1 MGYDYEM
8 ILDEV
13 DKLSLQGL
21 IEEAKE
27 LVRELVPPLFAVDF
41 TNLMELI
48 ERNTYKLWKSQKKL
62 WTLWKI
68 CQL

>member
-13 DKLSLQGL
+13 DKMSLQGR

-27 LVRELVPPLFAVDF
+27 FVREQVPLLFAIDF

-48 ERNTYKLWKSQKKL
+48 ERNEYKL
-62 WTLWKI
+62 
-68 CQL
+68 

>member
-1 MGYDYEM
+1 MGYDYEA

-21 IEEAKE
+21 VEEAKE

-48 ERNTYKLWKSQKKL
+48 ERNTYKLWKSVKKNSL
-62 WTLWKI
+62 F
-68 CQL
+68 

>member
-13 DKLSLQGL
+13 DKMSLQGR

-27 LVRELVPPLFAVDF
+27 FVREQVPPLFAIDF

-48 ERNTYKLWKSQKKL
+48 ERNEYKLWKSKK
-62 WTLWKI
+62 
-68 CQL
+68 QY

>member
-1 MGYDYEM
+1 MVYDYEM

-13 DKLSLQGL
+13 DKMSLQGR

-27 LVRELVPPLFAVDF
+27 FVREQVPPLFAIDF

-48 ERNTYKLWKSQKKL
+48 ERNEYKLWKSKK
-62 WTLWKI
+62 
-68 CQL
+68 QY

>member
-21 IEEAKE
+21 VEEAKE
-27 LVRELVPPLFAVDF
+27 LVRKVVPPLFAIDF

-48 ERNTYKLWKSQKKL
+48 ERNTYKL
-62 WTLWKI
+62 
-68 CQL
+68 

>member
-13 DKLSLQGL
+13 DKMSLQGR

-27 LVRELVPPLFAVDF
+27 FVREQVPPLFAIDF
-41 TNLMELI
+41 INLMELI
-48 ERNTYKLWKSQKKL
+48 ERNEYKIWKFNNRY
-62 WTLWKI
+62 
-68 CQL
+68 

>member
-1 MGYDYEM
+1 MGYDYEE

-13 DKLSLQGL
+13 DKLSLQGQ

-27 LVRELVPPLFAVDF
+27 FVREQVPPLFAIDF

-48 ERNTYKLWKSQKKL
+48 ERNEYKLWKSQKKH
-62 WTLWKI
+62 
-68 CQL
+68 

>member
-13 DKLSLQGL
+13 DKLSLQGRV
-21 IEEAKE
+21 EEAKE
-27 LVRELVPPLFAVDF
+27 FVRKLVPPLFAIDF

-48 ERNTYKLWKSQKKL
+48 ERNEYKL
-62 WTLWKI
+62 
-68 CQL
+68 

>member
-1 MGYDYEM
+1 MGYDYET

-21 IEEAKE
+21 IEEAKD
-27 LVRELVPPLFAVDF
+27 LVRKLVPPLFAIDF

-48 ERNTYKLWKSQKKL
+48 ERNTYKLWKSLKGH
-62 WTLWKI
+62 
-68 CQL
+68 

>member
-8 ILDEV
+8 ILDKV

-27 LVRELVPPLFAVDF
+27 LVREFVPPLFAVDF

-48 ERNTYKLWKSQKKL
+48 ERNAYKL
-62 WTLWKI
+62 
-68 CQL
+68 

>member
-27 LVRELVPPLFAVDF
+27 LVREFVPPLFAVDF

-48 ERNTYKLWKSQKKL
+48 ERNTYKLWKSVKKNSL
-62 WTLWKI
+62 F
-68 CQL
+68 

>member
-13 DKLSLQGL
+13 DKLSLKGR

-27 LVRELVPPLFAVDF
+27 LVRAQVPPLFAVDF

-48 ERNTYKLWKSQKKL
+48 ERNSYKLWKLKTKH
-62 WTLWKI
+62 
-68 CQL
+68 

>member
-1 MGYDYEM
+1 MGYDYEE

-13 DKLSLQGL
+13 DKLSLQGQ

-27 LVRELVPPLFAVDF
+27 FVREQVPPLFAIDF

-48 ERNTYKLWKSQKKL
+48 ERYEYK
-62 WTLWKI
+62 I
-68 CQL
+68 

>member
-8 ILDEV
+8 ILDKV
-13 DKLSLQGL
+13 DKMSLQGR

-27 LVRELVPPLFAVDF
+27 FVREQVPPLFAIDF

-48 ERNTYKLWKSQKKL
+48 ERNEYKLWKSKK
-62 WTLWKI
+62 
-68 CQL
+68 QY

>member
-13 DKLSLQGL
+13 DKLSLQGRV
-21 IEEAKE
+21 EEAKE
-27 LVRELVPPLFAVDF
+27 FVREQVPPLFAVDF

-48 ERNTYKLWKSQKKL
+48 ERNTYKL
-62 WTLWKI
+62 
-68 CQL
+68 

>member
-13 DKLSLQGL
+13 DKLSLRGK

-27 LVRELVPPLFAVDF
+27 LVREFVPPIFAVDF

-48 ERNTYKLWKSQKKL
+48 ERNTYKL
-62 WTLWKI
+62 
-68 CQL
+68 